1 MIMFSGDRT
10 MRQAQTLN
18 EAQLRRVVQ
27 YCRSRRHPVRD
38 ETIILF
44 SFYAGLRA
52 KELAGLTRGDVFDED
67 GNVRDTFVMQKEQ
80 TKGNKTRIVYIST
93 ALKKTLISYKQSL
106 SVMSHDAYLFTTR
119 KSKCFSANTMS
130 QLFLNI
136 FKSAQLNDASSHS
149 MRRTFITEL
158 AHKGIN
164 VRVLQQLAG
173 HSSISTTQDYI
184 DYMEKKWGN
193 KK

>member
-1 MIMFSGDRT
+1 MS
-10 MRQAQTLN
+10 QATTLSSKDIKR
-18 EAQLRRVVQ
+18 ATQAIKLRK
-27 YCRSRRHPVRD
+27 YAVRD
-38 ETIILF
+38 LTIFLF
-44 SFYAGLRA
+44 GLYSGLRA
-52 KELAGLTRGDVFDED
+52 KELASLRGSNVYTED
-67 GNVRDTFVMQKEQ
+67 GAVRDSFVLQKEQ

-130 QLFLNI
+130 QLFLKI

-173 HSSISTTQDYI
+173 HSSIATTQDYI
-184 DYMEKKWGN
+184 DYNPKQLSNAVELMTI
-193 KK
+193 

>member
-1 MIMFSGDRT
+1 MS
-10 MRQAQTLN
+10 QATTLN
-18 EAQLRRVVQ
+18 SKQIKRTVQAIKLRK
-27 YCRSRRHPVRD
+27 YAVRD
-38 ETIILF
+38 LTIFLF
-44 SFYAGLRA
+44 GLYSGLRA
-52 KELAGLTRGDVFDED
+52 KELASLRVSNVYTED
-67 GNVRDTFVMQKEQ
+67 GAVRDTFVLQKEQ

-93 ALKKTLISYKQSL
+93 ALQKTLISYKQSL
-106 SVMSHDAYLFTTR
+106 SNFTYDSYLFNTR

-136 FKSAQLNDASSHS
+136 FKSAQLDDASSHS

-173 HSSISTTQDYI
+173 HSDIGTTQRYI
-184 DYMEKKWGN
+184 DYNDKQLSNAVELMTIW
-193 KK
+193 

>member
-1 MIMFSGDRT
+1 MS
-10 MRQAQTLN
+10 QATTLN
-18 EAQLRRVVQ
+18 SKQIKRTAQAIKLRK
-27 YCRSRRHPVRD
+27 YALRD
-38 ETIILF
+38 LTI
-44 SFYAGLRA
+44 FYFGLYSGLRA
-52 KELAGLTRGDVFDED
+52 KELASLRV
-67 GNVRDTFVMQKEQ
+67 GNVYTTEGAVRDTFVLQKEQ
-80 TKGNKTRIVYIST
+80 TKGSKARIVYVNSS
-93 ALKKTLISYKQSL
+93 LKKVLENFRTQV
-106 SVMSHDAYLFTTR
+106 SVEEKDTYLFQTR

-136 FKSAQLNDASSHS
+136 FKSAQLDDASSHS

-184 DYMEKKWGN
+184 DYNPKQLSNAVELMTL
-193 KK
+193 

>member
-1 MIMFSGDRT
+1 MA
-10 MRQAQTLN
+10 QATTLTSK
-18 EAQLRRVVQ
+18 EIKRVIQAIKLRK
-27 YCRSRRHPVRD
+27 YAERD
-38 ETIILF
+38 LTI
-44 SFYAGLRA
+44 FYFGLYSGLRA
-52 KELAGLTRGDVFDED
+52 KELASLRV
-67 GNVRDTFVMQKEQ
+67 GNVYTTEGAVRDTFVLQKEQ
-80 TKGNKTRIVYIST
+80 TKGSKARIVYVSSS
-93 ALKKTLISYKQSL
+93 LKKVLENYRTQISVEEK
-106 SVMSHDAYLFTTR
+106 DTYLFQTR

-173 HSSISTTQDYI
+173 HSDISTTQRYI
-184 DYMEKKWGN
+184 DYNDKQLSNAVELMTF
-193 KK
+193 

>member
-1 MIMFSGDRT
+1 MS
-10 MRQAQTLN
+10 QATTLN
-18 EAQLRRVVQ
+18 SKQIKRTAQAIKLRK
-27 YCRSRRHPVRD
+27 YAVRD
-38 ETIILF
+38 LTI
-44 SFYAGLRA
+44 FYFGLYSGLRA
-52 KELAGLTRGDVFDED
+52 KELASLRVSNVYTED
-67 GNVRDTFVMQKEQ
+67 GAVRDTFVLQKEQ

-93 ALKKTLISYKQSL
+93 ALQKTLISYKQSL
-106 SVMSHDAYLFTTR
+106 SNFTYDSYLFNTR

-136 FKSAQLNDASSHS
+136 FKSAQLDDASSHS

-173 HSSISTTQDYI
+173 HSDIGTTQRYI
-184 DYMEKKWGN
+184 DYNDKQLSNAVELMTL
-193 KK
+193 

>member
-1 MIMFSGDRT
+1 MS
-10 MRQAQTLN
+10 QATTLN
-18 EAQLRRVVQ
+18 SKQIKRAVQAIKLRK
-27 YCRSRRHPVRD
+27 YAVRD
-38 ETIILF
+38 LTI
-44 SFYAGLRA
+44 FYFGLYSGLRA
-52 KELAGLTRGDVFDED
+52 KELASLRV
-67 GNVRDTFVMQKEQ
+67 GNVYTTEGAVRDTFVLQKEQ
-80 TKGNKTRIVYIST
+80 TKGSKARIVYVSSS
-93 ALKKTLISYKQSL
+93 LKKVLENYRTQISVEEK
-106 SVMSHDAYLFTTR
+106 DTYLFQTR

-173 HSSISTTQDYI
+173 HSDISTTQRYI
-184 DYMEKKWGN
+184 DYNDKQLSNAVELMTL
-193 KK
+193 